1 MTEGRQR
8 RIIESSAVR
17 LPFGV
22 ARMLLLCVMAGVLL
36 AGVMAPVALGVG
48 SVANQVSDSVDS
60 ISASLASI
68 QIPLVT
74 TVEDKNGTPIAQL
87 FDQYRLPVSFKDISP
102 NMVAAL
108 VDIEDHRFYQ
118 ESGIDVQG
126 MIRAMLHNSS
136 GGSTQGAST
145 ITQQFVKNYLVDVVD
160 RGTSPQAKAAQAA
173 DTDQSLARKLREAK
187 IALQLDQ
194 TMTKDEIVTGYLN
207 VVPFGAK
214 ANGPFGVGA
223 AAKAYFHEQPSQ
235 LTVAQ
240 SALLAGMVNNPVLYN
255 PYTHPQQALTRR
267 NLVIDEM
274 VKYGS
279 LTQAQ
284 GIRDKQDP
292 LGVVPNGPDI
302 PPSTCYGIQPDAGFF
317 CAYVER
323 YLMDAGFTQDQI
335 NSGGYVIKTTMDP
348 TVSTD
353 AKNAVDNWVPTD
365 QDGVANTLAVV
376 QPGTS
381 GHNVLA
387 MVANRNFGLDS
398 GKGEASSNLVANVDD
413 EFGGGSTY
421 KLFTTAAALE
431 QGVAGLNT
439 MLDNPNTATFQL
451 GRTPPYTVSNN
462 DGTPS
467 TLSLS
472 QGLADSP
479 NTAFVGLELK
489 DGMSNVLTMAYR
501 LGMRNTML
509 SNQHGSTPITDP
521 NDSRSRSVLWSE
533 PQLKSFSLSP
543 SFTLGVSPLSPLEH
557 ANVAATLA
565 SGGVWCVPNPIQS
578 VTDRYGNAVP
588 VLQQPCEQIIS
599 PAEAN
604 TIRNGMS
611 HNIDPGA
618 TGAAAAAANNWTIPL
633 SAKTGTT
640 QNSESVGYLAI
651 VDGYAASSLVF
662 ADSSR
667 PDKIC
672 ATQPPRLDRV
682 SSCGGNFAFG
692 ASVSAPPFF
701 QAFEQILSG
710 VPNAPIPDADPNF
723 LDTEGHGPIV
733 PFVMNQQIAQAT
745 GALKNAGYPVTVQN
759 VESAQ
764 PKGTVIGQTPQSNQ
778 GPGTPITLYVSTG
791 ALPTVHNA
799 APPPGVAPGSATAG

>member
-1 MTEGRQR
+1 
-8 RIIESSAVR
+8 
-17 LPFGV
+17 
-22 ARMLLLCVMAGVLL
+22 MLLLCVMAGVLL
-36 AGVMAPVALGVG
+36 AGLMAPLALGTGVL
-48 SVANQVSDSVDS
+48 ANQVSDSVDN

-68 QIPLVT
+68 QVPLVT
-74 TVEDKNGTPIAQL
+74 TVEDKDGNPIAQL

-194 TMTKDEIVTGYLN
+194 TMTKDQIVTGYLN

-214 ANGPFGVGA
+214 ATGPFGIGA
-223 AAKAYFHEQPSQ
+223 AARAYFHVLPSQ
-235 LTVAQ
+235 LSVPQ

-255 PYTHPQQALTRR
+255 PYTHPQQSLTRR

-274 VKYGS
+274 VRYGS
-279 LTQAQ
+279 LSADKGAQ
-284 GIRDKQDP
+284 DKQAP
-292 LGVVPNGPDI
+292 LGVVPGGPDI
-302 PPSTCYGIQPDAGFF
+302 PSSTCYDIQPDAGFF
-317 CAYVER
+317 CAYVVR
-323 YLMDAGFTQDQI
+323 YLEDAGFTQDQI
-335 NSGGYVIKTTMDP
+335 NSGGFVIKTTMDP
-348 TVSTD
+348 KVAAD
-353 AKNAVDNWVPTD
+353 AKTAVNNWVPSG

-381 GHNVLA
+381 GHSVLA
-387 MVANRNFGLDS
+387 MVANRNYGLDI
-398 GKGEASSNLVANVDD
+398 GKGETSTNLVANVDD
-413 EFGGGSTY
+413 EFGGGSTF
-421 KLFTTAAALE
+421 KLFTTAAAFE

-439 MLDNPNTATFQL
+439 TLNNPNTATFQL
-451 GRTPPYTVSNN
+451 GRNPPYTVSNN
-462 DGTPS
+462 DGTPP
-467 TLSLS
+467 SLPLW

-479 NTAFVGLELK
+479 NTAFVGLELS
-489 DGMSNVLTMAYR
+489 DGMPNVLTMAYR

-509 SNQHGSTPITDP
+509 SNQHGTTPVTDP
-521 NDSRSRSVLWSE
+521 NDSRSKSVLWSE
-533 PQLKSFSLSP
+533 SMLQSFRLSP

-565 SGGVWCVPNPIQS
+565 SGGVWCPPDPLQS

-588 VLQQPCEQIIS
+588 VLQQPCEQVIS

-672 ATQPPRLDRV
+672 ASQPPRLDRDG
-682 SSCGGNFAFG
+682 SCGGSFAFG
-692 ASVSAPPFF
+692 ASVSAPPFY
-701 QAFEQILSG
+701 QAFEQILAG

-723 LDTEGHGPIV
+723 LDSQDHGPIV
-733 PFVMNQQIAQAT
+733 PFVMNQQVDQAT
-745 GALKNAGYPVTVQN
+745 GALKNAGYPATVQN
-759 VESAQ
+759 FESSQ
-764 PKGTVIGQTPQSNQ
+764 PKGTVIGQSPQSNQ
-778 GPGTPITLYVSTG
+778 APGTPITLWVSTG
-791 ALPTVHNA
+791 ELPTLHP
-799 APPPGVAPGSATAG
+799 APAPVGVAPGAATAG